1 MASDVMS
8 DKPAVSKKDGAPE
21 QQSNEKLVEPDVVA
35 LENKAEKILKQTEK
49 GKRISIELNPMEL
62 AQALRSA
69 DAVGVD
75 LKVWVKSLISE
86 NLTTKI
92 GQARIKGPTG
102 ATVSKVTGPSN
113 KANWHTT

>member
-1 MASDVMS
+1 
-8 DKPAVSKKDGAPE
+8 
-21 QQSNEKLVEPDVVA
+21 
-35 LENKAEKILKQTEK
+35 
-49 GKRISIELNPMEL
+49 MEL

-75 LKVWVKSLISE
+75 LKVWIKSLISE